1 MALETIGSGRW
12 WPRALR
18 RLSLVADLEA
28 ESAREDKVTRRAWPC
43 ANRMVRNV
51 LRSGWSP
58 LGRNA
63 GPPGLPASDDWT
75 DMGW

>member
-28 ESAREDKVTRRAWPC
+28 ESAMEDKVTRRAWPC

-58 LGRNA
+58 WAATLA
-63 GPPGLPASDDWT
+63 PGLPASDDWT

>member
-1 MALETIGSGRW
+1 MALETIGSGALVA
-12 WPRALR
+12 RALR

-28 ESAREDKVTRRAWPC
+28 ESAMEDKGDAACAWPC

-58 LGRNA
+58 WAATLA
-63 GPPGLPASDDWT
+63 PGLPASDDWT

>member
-28 ESAREDKVTRRAWPC
+28 ESAPVGILRLLEQEWGKTGQWPDFVAC
-43 ANRMVRNV
+43 
-51 LRSGWSP
+51 
-58 LGRNA
+58 A
-63 GPPGLPASDDWT
+63 GPI
-75 DMGW
+75 